1 MSMVQFNLLPDVKL
15 QYIRVQRTK
24 NLVYTVATLVSV
36 ISLALFLIALVS
48 VDILQKSELNSAGT
62 SVDKASSQ
70 LKSISQVNNIITIQN
85 QLKSLTSLHQ
95 NKNITSRI
103 FTYLPQVT
111 PANVSINKLDL
122 DLTKGTMDISGTANS
137 QADVNTFVDT
147 LKYATYKVA
156 STDTPKAAFPSVVE
170 SGFSITPNNISY
182 SISVQYDPKLFANNL
197 LDSQGKAQTPT
208 LTVQKSSAAAQLNPS
223 STLFNST
230 QTGAGGQ

>member
-15 QYIRVQRTK
+15 QYIRVERTK
-24 NLVYTVATLVSV
+24 KLVYTIAGLVSV

-48 VDILQKSELNSAGT
+48 VDVLQKSEMNSAGT

-70 LKSISQVNNIITIQN
+70 LKGITQVNNIITVQN
-85 QLKSLTSLHQ
+85 QLKSLVSLHQ

-103 FTYLPQVT
+103 FTYLPQLT

-122 DLTKGTMDISGTANS
+122 DLTKDTMDISGTANS
-137 QADVNTFVDT
+137 QQDVNTFVDT
-147 LKYATYKVA
+147 LKFATYKVA
-156 STDTPKAAFPSVVE
+156 STDTPKAAFTSVVE
-170 SGFSITPNNISY
+170 SGFSITANNISY

-197 LDSQGKAQTPT
+197 LDSQGKPQAPT
-208 LTVQKSSAAAQLNPS
+208 LTVQKSPAAAQLNPN

-230 QTGAGGQ
+230 QTGSH